1 VAGLAVNA
9 DPSIQSPDPLL
20 RFLFFRQSV
29 IDAVSAPDHEQPVS
43 DFMRS
48 AGGVLAES
56 SVDDELANPEWLLFS
71 GFRADLYGTPLP
83 QNYGVGLGDG
93 KTATSQQQKADEYT

>member
-1 VAGLAVNA
+1 MTGLAVNA
-9 DPSIQSPDPLL
+9 DPSIQSPNPLL
-20 RFLFFRQSV
+20 RFLFFRQSI

-56 SVDDELANPEWLLFS
+56 SVDQEFADFQWLLVA
-71 GFRADLYGTPLP
+71 GFRAEFHRAPLS
-83 QNYGVGLGDG
+83 QNNGVGFGDG
-93 KTATSQQQKADEYT
+93 KTATSPQQKADEYT

>member
-1 VAGLAVNA
+1 MAGLAVNA
-9 DPSIQSPDPLL
+9 DPSVQPPNPLL
-20 RFLFFRQSV
+20 RLLFFWQSV

-56 SVDDELANPEWLLFS
+56 AIDHEFADFQWLLFA
-71 GFRADLYGTPLP
+71 GFRADLYGAPLS
-83 QNYGVGLGDG
+83 QNNGVGFGDG
-93 KTATSQQQKADEYT
+93 KTVTSQQQKADQYT